1 MNCIQVF
8 NMNFSTSKSFD
19 SHFLVAFD
27 VHVSHLCSHSGH
39 TPFFP
44 HLSIAL

>member
-8 NMNFSTSKSFD
+8 SMNFSTSKSFD
-19 SHFLVAFD
+19 NHFLLAFK
-27 VHVSHLCSHSGH
+27 VHVSHLRSLNGH